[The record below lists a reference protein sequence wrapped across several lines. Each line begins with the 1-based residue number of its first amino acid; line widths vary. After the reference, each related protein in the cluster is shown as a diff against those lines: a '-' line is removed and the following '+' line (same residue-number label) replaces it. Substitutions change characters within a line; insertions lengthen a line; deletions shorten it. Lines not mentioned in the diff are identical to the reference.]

1 MLISYQGDDM
11 SKAKSIGTRAESA
24 VRNYLLSTGYTELEA
39 HRQVLAGSDDQGD
52 VWLRDPKVGLV
63 VFEVKGGDMAK
74 KASAEQC
81 AKWLDEAER
90 ERKNARAAFG
100 FLVTQRAGV
109 GYPRA
114 GEWWAYVRLRDLFNL
129 YHSADSNATSIVR
142 ISLKDLVKIIRGE
155 R

>member
-1 MLISYQGDDM
+1 M
-11 SKAKSIGTRAESA
+11 SKAKSIGTRAETA

-39 HRQVLAGSDDQGD
+39 HRQVLAGSEDQGD
-52 VWLRDPKVGLV
+52 VWLRSPNLGLI

-81 AKWLDEAER
+81 EKWLHEAER
-90 ERKNARAAFG
+90 ERKNAGANFG

-114 GEWWAYVRLRDLFNL
+114 GEWWAYVRLGELLRLC
-129 YHSADSNATSIVR
+129 HSVDTHNAAVVR
-142 ISLKDLVKIIRGE
+142 ISFKDLVKLIRG
-155 R
+155 